1 MKAWKIVSS
10 IEALGYIILSLFIWY
25 RKVDGSGAVNTSG
38 NTLASLAVLSIFCAF
53 LFLIQAIWLIIATK
67 HSSSK

>member
-38 NTLASLAVLSIFCAF
+38 NKLASLAVLSIFCAF